1 MVNESIISNETN
13 NSSSAAA
20 VKEQIDDNSVA
31 SVLPY
36 WRANREP
43 SLQESREKAEASQPR
58 PLKYKENYEYKG
70 FKVFK
75 PDFPVF
81 GTNIMTDTFAN
92 LADPNKEKKKAK
104 ELEKE
109 KLKIYGKSQQLY
121 DQIDKQNTYLEQTF
135 QNLTQKRINLDR
147 RSTYE
152 EHIKTEYL
160 ILNVFLWY
168 VYYILFA
175 FLLYT
180 YHKQDK
186 LKESKNVA
194 IMVGLLLFPYWKIIL
209 NIIIDIISS
218 IGVYADKVNNTF
230 SGAPTSVNKMFESSK
245 DKITSCT
252 QKLNEIQKD
261 NVEKS
266 KTLSPINLSNL
277 QPKPKPV
284 AIDSSLPDKSESLKL
299 PIETQS
305 SNQLSNQSSTQLSGG
320 KFKKSRKSKFNKSR

>member
-1 MVNESIISNETN
+1 MVLFTLGVTAGALAIENEVMEKKRRNRVKSLDGKRRQENSAARYLQSVQNTYNKRNNEANQKRREHAAILRKAIREESIRDDRKRVRNHYRDVIIPGLKNTKRELESELRDTKVEHKISETKNTTLLDTIVNSNES
-13 NSSSAAA
+13 
-20 VKEQIDDNSVA
+20 
-31 SVLPY
+31 
-36 WRANREP
+36 
-43 SLQESREKAEASQPR
+43 
-58 PLKYKENYEYKG
+58 
-70 FKVFK
+70 
-75 PDFPVF
+75 
-81 GTNIMTDTFAN
+81 
-92 LADPNKEKKKAK
+92 
-104 ELEKE
+104 LEKE

-230 SGAPTSVNKMFESSK
+230 IGAPTSVNKMFES
-245 DKITSCT
+245 
-252 QKLNEIQKD
+252 L
-261 NVEKS
+261 
-266 KTLSPINLSNL
+266 
-277 QPKPKPV
+277 
-284 AIDSSLPDKSESLKL
+284 
-299 PIETQS
+299 
-305 SNQLSNQSSTQLSGG
+305 
-320 KFKKSRKSKFNKSR
+320 F

>member
-1 MVNESIISNETN
+1 MEKKRRNRVKSLDGKRRQENSAARYLQSVQNTYNKRNNEANQKRREHAAILRKAIREESIRDDRKRVRNRYRDVIIPGLKNTKRELESELRDTKVEHTISETKNTTLLDTIVNSNES
-13 NSSSAAA
+13 
-20 VKEQIDDNSVA
+20 
-31 SVLPY
+31 
-36 WRANREP
+36 
-43 SLQESREKAEASQPR
+43 
-58 PLKYKENYEYKG
+58 
-70 FKVFK
+70 
-75 PDFPVF
+75 
-81 GTNIMTDTFAN
+81 
-92 LADPNKEKKKAK
+92 
-104 ELEKE
+104 LEKE

-194 IMVGLLLFPYWKIIL
+194 IMVGLLLFPYWKMIL

-218 IGVYADKVNNTF
+218 IGVYADKFNNTF
-230 SGAPTSVNKMFESSK
+230 SGAPTSVNKMFES
-245 DKITSCT
+245 
-252 QKLNEIQKD
+252 L
-261 NVEKS
+261 
-266 KTLSPINLSNL
+266 
-277 QPKPKPV
+277 
-284 AIDSSLPDKSESLKL
+284 
-299 PIETQS
+299 
-305 SNQLSNQSSTQLSGG
+305 
-320 KFKKSRKSKFNKSR
+320 F